1 MEQTTG
7 TLPDAAGGPDA
18 VPGPDAT
25 PEPEAPGSAAPD
37 LDAPG
42 PEAPGSAAPSGP
54 SASALRAAQDVRVVF
69 SRLRVRLRQEYDQ
82 RELTPSQRSVLARL
96 LAIGD
101 ASTSALAAT
110 EHVRPQSMAA
120 TVAALEERGM
130 VARRPDPADGRRQLV
145 SLTAEG
151 RGYVEGRRRS
161 DEEWIT
167 RTLDARFTED
177 ERQAL
182 LTGLALLERLARA

>member
-1 MEQTTG
+1 MHGRSEETTG
-7 TLPDAAGGPDA
+7 TPPGA
-18 VPGPDAT
+18 VPGRDAREPDV
-25 PEPEAPGSAAPD
+25 PRGH
-37 LDAPG
+37 
-42 PEAPGSAAPSGP
+42 
-54 SASALRAAQDVRVVF
+54 SASAVRAAQDVRVVF

-96 LAIGD
+96 VTVGD